1 MRYGKSIRLGALGA
15 AGAAMLTLA
24 ATGQDR
30 PRPEPGQRP
39 PQEVVRGEG
48 AEGEVRIVLRPLG
61 EGRFEVFVNGER
73 VEARAVE
80 RIRRALQDPRLE
92 GRRPGLEEGEAGERP
107 VRPGRS
113 PQGEGPPLDRA
124 LARPGAEGEGM
135 EGMPPMRS
143 PIGQAYAGPVPELTD
158 ELLAE
163 VMGVIADLDEPLHTR
178 LSSAMER
185 NPDVVR
191 NRLQADLPRWMTAVE
206 LKRNDPELYELNV
219 KDRRLAQE
227 TGRLV
232 GEFHAARRAGD
243 AEKVDGLRAR
253 IETLAADHFDVRQ
266 KLRERDLAQLQQRLE
281 FLRAQVQ
288 QRRERRQ
295 EVIRQHL
302 QQLFGGP
309 ADEF

>member
-1 MRYGKSIRLGALGA
+1 MRYGKTIRLGALGA
-15 AGAAMLTLA
+15 AGAAVMTLA

-30 PRPEPGQRP
+30 PRPQPADRP
-39 PQEVVRGEG
+39 PQETARGEG
-48 AEGEVRIVLRPLG
+48 VEGEVRIVLRPLG
-61 EGRFEVFVNGER
+61 EGRFEVLVNGER
-73 VEARAVE
+73 VEGRAVE

-92 GRRPGLEEGEAGERP
+92 GRRPGPEEGEGGERP
-107 VRPGRS
+107 IRPGRT
-113 PQGEGPPLDRA
+113 PQGEGPRLE
-124 LARPGAEGEGM
+124 RPFAGPDAEGAGI

-143 PIGQAYAGPVPELTD
+143 PIGQAYVGPIPDLTD
-158 ELLAE
+158 ELLTE
-163 VMGVIADLDEPLHTR
+163 VMAVIADLDEPLHAR
-178 LSSAMER
+178 LSTAMER
-185 NPDVVR
+185 NPEAVR
-191 NRLQADLPRWMTAVE
+191 SRLQADLPRWMTAVE
-206 LKRNDPELYELNV
+206 LKRNDPELYQINV
-219 KDRRLAQE
+219 RDRRLAQE

-243 AEKVDGLRAR
+243 TDKVDALRAR
-253 IETLAADHFDVRQ
+253 IETLVADHFDVRQ

-302 QQLFGGP
+302 QQLFGAP